1 MKIQQVIEGWKNHLL
16 PKEALIELI
25 SETSRERMAICNE
38 CPKHSKH
45 FSSLRPDEHCSVCGC
60 TLLPK
65 TKCLSCKC
73 PEDKWLPILS
83 EEEEK
88 KIKEYENVNGKEI
101 TPE

>member
-1 MKIQQVIEGWKNHLL
+1 MSISEIIEGWKNHLFPQNSL
-16 PKEALIELI
+16 KELI
-25 SETSRERMAICNE
+25 TNTSATRMAICNE
-38 CPKHSKH
+38 CPKHSKN
-45 FSSLRPDEHCSVCGC
+45 FSSLRGDDHCTVCGC

-73 PEDKWLPILS
+73 PEDRWLPILS

-88 KIKEYENVNGKEI
+88 KIKEYENINGKEI